1 MMIKICVG
9 SSCHIKGSAQVIEAF
24 RQAVAE
30 RPESEQNEIQLG
42 GSFCMGECQKGVNV
56 SIDGVIY
63 HQVTPEQVP
72 QIMELRKDG

>member
-24 RQAVAE
+24 RQALAAE
-30 RPESEQNEIQLG
+30 PPDQQNEIQLG

-72 QIMELRKDG
+72 QIMELRRHD